1 MAEFP
6 EAHTADSEPALEE
19 KLEALEAILSSLG
32 SVLVAFSGGT
42 DSTLLLKVAHDEL
55 GDRAVAATAVS
66 PSMPRQEVEE
76 ASRLAKEIG
85 AEHLLLESAE
95 LEDPDYQANPPDRCY
110 YCKSA
115 CFGSLLDLAEQR
127 GLRFVVDGSNLGDL
141 GDHRPGMRA
150 ARELGVRS
158 PLLEAGLNKSDIRLL
173 SRELGLPTWDKPA
186 QACLAS
192 RIPYGTAIT
201 RERLSQIEGAEAF
214 LHGLGIPQVRVRL
227 HGGVA
232 RIEVLPESLPSI
244 MEHRPE
250 IVGELHRLG
259 FSYVTVDL
267 EGYRTGSM
275 NEPLVQEDRGRSA

>member
-227 HGGVA
+227 HGDVA

-244 MEHRPE
+244 REHRPE

>member
-6 EAHTADSEPALEE
+6 EAHTADSEPDLEE
-19 KLEALEAILSSLG
+19 KLEALKAILSSLG

-42 DSTLLLKVAHDEL
+42 DSTLLLKVAHDAL

-66 PSMPRQEVEE
+66 PSMPRQEVED

-95 LEDPDYQANPPDRCY
+95 LDDPDYQANPPDRCY

-158 PLLEAGLNKSDIRLL
+158 PLLEAGLNKSDIREL

-192 RIPYGTAIT
+192 RIPYGTTIT
-201 RERLSQIEGAEAF
+201 RERLRQIEGAEAF
-214 LHGLGIPQVRVRL
+214 MHGLGISQVRVRL
-227 HGGVA
+227 HGDIA
-232 RIEVLPESLPSI
+232 RIEVLPESLPWI
-244 MEHRPE
+244 MEHGPE
-250 IVGELHRLG
+250 IVRELHRLG